1 MLPAKRIYDIS
12 MPLSD
17 MTPVWPLSKPFKIK
31 WLKNIEKD
39 GVNESELSFN
49 THTGTHIDLPFHF
62 IKAGKT
68 VRDLSLERL
77 LGKAMVVEFAGKN
90 NIDVEFLKTIDIPKD
105 SNKLLFKTLNSQ
117 FDVHQSEFR
126 ENFIALNL
134 DSTEWIIEK
143 GIDLVGIDY
152 LSIEEYSNTDN
163 RIHELLLGKDIIILE
178 GLILKHVPE
187 GCYNLFAL
195 PLSIPEAEG
204 APVRAVLI
212 KEKIL

>member
-17 MTPVWPLSKPFKIK
+17 MTPVWPSSKPFKIK

-68 VRDLSLERL
+68 GRDLSLERL
-77 LGKAMVVEFAGKN
+77 LGKAMVVEFVGKN
-90 NIDVEFLKTIDIPKD
+90 NIDAKFLDTIDIPKD
-105 SNKLLFKTLNSQ
+105 CNKLLFKTSISQ
-117 FDVHQSEFR
+117 FNPKPSTFR
-126 ENFIALNL
+126 EDYVALGRAGAK
-134 DSTEWIIEK
+134 WIVDK

-152 LSIEEYSNTDN
+152 LSIEAYSNTDN
-163 RIHELLLGKDIIILE
+163 RIHKLLLENNVIILE
-178 GLILKHVPE
+178 GLILNNVEK
-187 GCYNLFAL
+187 GYYKLLAL

-212 KEKIL
+212 KEEP